1 MIYERV
7 NWLNKG
13 ETGAKPINKTNLN
26 QMDKGI
32 YDLQNIELIGV
43 EKTAPTECTT
53 GDKYFNTTDKKIY
66 TATADNTWGET
77 GETPLRGILY
87 VIISSQ
93 TSYYYDGDT
102 LISIGGGASGGT
114 TIPVSDTPPEDPED
128 GALWVDTDDE
138 GVIVEV
144 DQEVNSGSTNA
155 VSNSAIT
162 NYVNGLNTYS
172 TTETVIGTWVNSNG
186 TKQPLYRKVIT
197 TNMPSTASSW
207 VSVGTLPTNIK
218 ITKLQ
223 GTLGGYFP
231 IPIYINE
238 SYYVALQYNA
248 AEGKLLAITNGYL
261 GVAAEITVE
270 YIKPADITTQTVSEE
285 V

>member
-102 LISIGGGASGGT
+102 LISIGGGNGGT
-114 TIPVSDTPPEDPED
+114 TIPVSATPPENPED

-155 VSNSAIT
+155 VSNKAIT
-162 NYVNGLNTYS
+162 NYVNELNTYS
-172 TTETVIGTWVNSNG
+172 TTETVIGTWVNENG
-186 TKQPLYRKVIT
+186 SKQPLYRKVINGKT
-197 TNMPSTASSW
+197 PSIEETWGSIGEAPSDISVKNMN
-207 VSVGTLPTNIK
+207 GM
-218 ITKLQ
+218 
-223 GTLGGYFP
+223 LGGYLTVP
-231 IPIYINE
+231 SYIN
-238 SYYVALQYNA
+238 SNYYVALQKAGNIIQAYVKGYTNNSVS
-248 AEGKLLAITNGYL
+248 ITLIY
-261 GVAAEITVE
+261 T
-270 YIKPADITTQTVSEE
+270 KTADITTQAVSEE

>member
-1 MIYERV
+1 MSQKITYENKV
-7 NWLNKG
+7 ALNINS
-13 ETGAKPINKTNLN
+13 TIPDINKCNATDMNEIKEVVNGNADVL
-26 QMDKGI
+26 DT
-32 YDLQNIELIGV
+32 
-43 EKTAPTECTT
+43 KTQIFQ
-53 GDKYFNTTDKKIY
+53 GN
-66 TATADNTWGET
+66 
-77 GETPLRGILY
+77 
-87 VIISSQ
+87 
-93 TSYYYDGDT
+93 
-102 LISIGGGASGGT
+102 
-114 TIPVSDTPPEDPED
+114 TPPEDPED

-172 TTETVIGTWVNSNG
+172 TTETIIGTWVNEDGS
-186 TKQPLYRKVIT
+186 KRPLYRKVIS
-197 TNMPSTASSW
+197 TNLPSTASSW
-207 VSVGTLPTNIK
+207 VNVGTLPTNIK

-231 IPIYINE
+231 IPTYINE

-248 AEGKLLAITNGYL
+248 GEGKLLAITNGYL
-261 GVAAEITVE
+261 GVTAEITVE
-270 YIKPADITTQTVSEE
+270 YTKPTDVPINEE